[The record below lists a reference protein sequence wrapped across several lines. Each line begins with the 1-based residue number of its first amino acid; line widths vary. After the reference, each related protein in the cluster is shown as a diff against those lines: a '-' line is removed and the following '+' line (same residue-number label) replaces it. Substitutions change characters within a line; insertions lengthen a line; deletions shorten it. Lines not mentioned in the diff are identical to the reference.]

1 MPLKRIKTEQNSP
14 THIKK
19 HQKILVGLG
28 IFLLTFF
35 TGITVLATT
44 QGGIEIL
51 ADKYDLDAYQS
62 YMNDE
67 FSLNPFSDKNVGPT
81 LNGLANFF
89 FWLTKLLFSMF
100 DAGIELLYNVDAI
113 DMLIDKISAVSES
126 LWDILYGKLGAT
138 LVIIAVLWIFF
149 EYAIKRNGGSAGR
162 KALTLFLVLGISFGW
177 FTHSAEYMRGLNKLS
192 GELQGIVM
200 SAGTKLMGSEDIPKG
215 QEAEGSLALIRN
227 TFFELTVLD
236 PYLLMNYGTV
246 DQAKI
251 EEKDSERIDVLLKN
265 DLTEEGYKA
274 VENYI
279 EANEKDNYYLST
291 DAYAY
296 KMAVS
301 FISIPGVLILGTPLL
316 LISMVNLLLQLFAL
330 GISIILP
337 VSFFVALLPNFGN
350 SAWYSLGRLFGIF
363 FAKIFVSIIILL
375 MFVGIETIV
384 IIAPITSIG
393 TYLLNLILTA
403 IVIYLLIRYR
413 NEIIKFVTAGQ
424 VQMMDGGLGGK
435 ASNYGN
441 QIIDNLRH
449 LGRGSTEDFDD
460 EDETEEDETE
470 GENPDAE
477 EDNEERNQQEET
489 DENQTED
496 GEQQEVNEEDD
507 TKEGEEV
514 DDDTTDFD
522 SDEEDELDQTAIE
535 EEDDFDE
542 NDFEREPQMDDDD
555 SLEEVDLSE
564 EAGDIDDTSDTIEEA
579 PTDEDIENYTDVDE
593 NSVPEKSEDEQEYSG
608 ETNNVSDINNASSE
622 DNLYTDDDD
631 KHVPYQERI
640 NETGRTVQSDY
651 TDEDNEGMVDE

>member
-1 MPLKRIKTEQNSP
+1 MHLKWI
-14 THIKK
+14 
-19 HQKILVGLG
+19 KILVGIG
-28 IFLLTFF
+28 VFLLTLF

-51 ADKYDLDAYQS
+51 ADKYNLDAYQS

-81 LNGLANFF
+81 LNGLSNFF

-113 DMLIDKISAVSES
+113 DMLIDKISTVSES
-126 LWDILYGKLGAT
+126 LWDILYSKLGAT

-192 GELQGIVM
+192 GELQGVVM
-200 SAGTKLMGSEDIPKG
+200 SAGTKLMESQDIPKG

-251 EEKDSERIDVLLKN
+251 EEKNSERIDVLLKN
-265 DLTEEGYKA
+265 DLTEEGYKK
-274 VENYI
+274 VETYI
-279 EANEKDNYYLST
+279 ESNEKDNYYLST

-296 KMAVS
+296 KMAVA
-301 FISIPGVLILGTPLL
+301 FISIPGVLILGIPLL

-330 GISIILP
+330 GISVILP

-350 SAWYSLGRLFGIF
+350 SAWYALGRLFGVF

-375 MFVGIETIV
+375 MFVGIETIT

-403 IVIYLLIRYR
+403 VVIYLLIKYR

-435 ASNYGN
+435 ASIYGN
-441 QIIDNLRH
+441 QLIDNLRR
-449 LGRGSTEDFDD
+449 LGHGNTDDFDS
-460 EDETEEDETE
+460 EDEPKEDETE

-477 EDNEERNQQEET
+477 EDNVERNQQEEVS
-489 DENQTED
+489 ENETEE
-496 GEQQEVNEEDD
+496 GEQQEVNEENDSN
-507 TKEGEEV
+507 EGEEEINA
-514 DDDTTDFD
+514 DPDMADID
-522 SDEEDELDQTAIE
+522 SEEGDELDQTVI

-564 EAGDIDDTSDTIEEA
+564 ETGDIDDTSDIIEEA
-579 PTDEDIENYTDVDE
+579 PTDEDFENYTDVEE
-593 NSVPEKSEDEQEYSG
+593 NSIPEKSEDKQEYSG
-608 ETNNVSDINNASSE
+608 ETNNVSDISNASSE

-651 TDEDNEGMVDE
+651 TDEGNEGMVDE

>member
-1 MPLKRIKTEQNSP
+1 MRLKRIKTEKNSP

-19 HQKILVGLG
+19 YRKTLVGLG
-28 IFLLTFF
+28 VFLLTFF

-126 LWDILYGKLGAT
+126 LWNILYGKLGAT

-251 EEKDSERIDVLLKN
+251 EEKDFERIDVLLKN

-301 FISIPGVLILGTPLL
+301 FISIPGVLILGTPLF

-403 IVIYLLIRYR
+403 IVIYLLIKYR

-435 ASNYGN
+435 ASIYGN

-449 LGRGSTEDFDD
+449 LGRGHTDDFDS
-460 EDETEEDETE
+460 EDETKEDETE

-477 EDNEERNQQEET
+477 KDNEERNQQEEA
-489 DENQTED
+489 DENETED

-507 TKEGEEV
+507 TNEGEEA
-514 DDDTTDFD
+514 DEDTIDLE
-522 SDEEDELDQTAIE
+522 SEEEDELDQTAI

-555 SLEEVDLSE
+555 SLEEVDLSDE
-564 EAGDIDDTSDTIEEA
+564 TEDIDDTSEIIEEA
-579 PTDEDIENYTDVDE
+579 PTDEDFENYADVEE
-593 NSVPEKSEDEQEYSG
+593 NVIPEKSEDKQEYSE
-608 ETNNVSDINNASSE
+608 ETNNVSDIKNASGE

-640 NETGRTVQSDY
+640 NETGRTVQTDY
-651 TDEDNEGMVDE
+651 GDDDNEDIVDE

>member
-1 MPLKRIKTEQNSP
+1 MQRRKKNMHLKWI
-14 THIKK
+14 
-19 HQKILVGLG
+19 KILVGIG
-28 IFLLTFF
+28 VFLLTLF

-51 ADKYDLDAYQS
+51 ADKYNLDAYQS

-81 LNGLANFF
+81 LNGLSNFF

-113 DMLIDKISAVSES
+113 DMLIDKISTVSES
-126 LWDILYGKLGAT
+126 LWDILYSKLGAT

-192 GELQGIVM
+192 GELQGVVM
-200 SAGTKLMGSEDIPKG
+200 SAGTKLMESQDIPKG

-251 EEKDSERIDVLLKN
+251 EEKNSERIDVLLKN
-265 DLTEEGYKA
+265 DLTEEGYKK
-274 VENYI
+274 VETYI
-279 EANEKDNYYLST
+279 ESNEKDNYYLST

-296 KMAVS
+296 KMAVA
-301 FISIPGVLILGTPLL
+301 FISIPGVLILGIPLL

-330 GISIILP
+330 GISVILP

-350 SAWYSLGRLFGIF
+350 SAWYALGRLFGVF

-375 MFVGIETIV
+375 MFVGIETIT

-403 IVIYLLIRYR
+403 VVIYLLIKYR

-435 ASNYGN
+435 ASIYGN
-441 QIIDNLRH
+441 QLIDNLRR
-449 LGRGSTEDFDD
+449 LGHGNTDDFDS
-460 EDETEEDETE
+460 EDEPKEDETE

-477 EDNEERNQQEET
+477 EDNVERNQQEEVS
-489 DENQTED
+489 ENETEE
-496 GEQQEVNEEDD
+496 GEQQEVNEENDSN
-507 TKEGEEV
+507 EGEEEINA
-514 DDDTTDFD
+514 DPDMADID
-522 SDEEDELDQTAIE
+522 SEEGDELDQTVI

-564 EAGDIDDTSDTIEEA
+564 ETGDIDDTSDIIEEA
-579 PTDEDIENYTDVDE
+579 PTDEDFENYTDVEE
-593 NSVPEKSEDEQEYSG
+593 NSIPEKSEDKQEYSG
-608 ETNNVSDINNASSE
+608 ETNNVSDISNASSE

-651 TDEDNEGMVDE
+651 TDEGNEGMVDE